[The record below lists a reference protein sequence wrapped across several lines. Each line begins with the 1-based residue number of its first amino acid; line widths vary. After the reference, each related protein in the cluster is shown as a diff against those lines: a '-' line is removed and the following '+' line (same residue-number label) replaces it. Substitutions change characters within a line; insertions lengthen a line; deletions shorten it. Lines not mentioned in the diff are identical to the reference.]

1 MKLNQLSVLAG
12 VPSDR
17 YWTSQSENE
26 SCITDCTSFF
36 ADCTI
41 QCDSDQTCVSG
52 CNREYVHCS
61 DLCPC
66 NKKCPTGCPCPYSNQ
81 YCSGVSRIHILA
93 FNPFR
98 KPNED
103 HRQFKFS
110 WFKTSEEVLDL
121 SHHITTPPEYEQDR
135 TWLCSFQLR

>member
-17 YWTSQSENE
+17 YCTSQSENE

-41 QCDSDQTCVSG
+41 QCESDQTCVSG
-52 CNREYVHCS
+52 FNREYTEIQASEWNVHCS

-66 NKKCPTGCPCPYSNQ
+66 NNK
-81 YCSGVSRIHILA
+81 
-93 FNPFR
+93 
-98 KPNED
+98 
-103 HRQFKFS
+103 
-110 WFKTSEEVLDL
+110 
-121 SHHITTPPEYEQDR
+121 
-135 TWLCSFQLR
+135 